1 MSPQII
7 GGPDTG
13 RADKRASKIARQIE
27 ADIVRRGWTVGESLG
42 SEQALQQRYGASRSV
57 LREAVRL
64 VEHHQVARMRRG
76 PNGGLLICAPDA
88 GPATRAV
95 VIYLEYLGTT
105 LGDLLN
111 ARLVLEPLAASLA
124 AERIDEAGIDRLR
137 GVLRAEQLWKPG
149 LPAPQDEFHIALAQ
163 QSKNPVLQLFI
174 DVLMRLTTR
183 YALESQTDSASEA
196 VEAVDHMHNDHAEI
210 VAAVTAGDSARAKTL
225 SERHVEAVTAWLQK
239 HQPGDDAGR
248 HDPSKGWERRA
259 RGPRGGA
266 RPNPEAPRGK
276 RAEVLAATIGDDI
289 AASGWPIGS
298 VFGTET
304 ELLKRYRVSRAVLRE
319 AVRLLEYHSIAQMRR
334 GPGGGLVVTKPQ
346 AQASIDTIALYLQ
359 YRKPSREDLRCV
371 RDAIEIDNVAKVVK
385 RRGDSEV
392 AAFLDAAH
400 RAVRRPSFE
409 PSIGHSVDQDPH
421 ETADDVRNAAV
432 EEFRFHIGLAQLAG
446 NTLLDLFLRIIVELF
461 RRHWSST
468 GQALPT
474 WTDVVA
480 VEHAH
485 LRILQAISDGDDSLA
500 RHRIRRHLDAAASW
514 WL

>member
-1 MSPQII
+1 MSGDPK
-7 GGPDTG
+7 TG
-13 RADKRASKIARQIE
+13 HADKLASILARDIE

-42 SEQALQQRYGASRSV
+42 SELVLRQRFGVSRSV

-76 PNGGLLICAPDA
+76 PGGGLYICEPDA

-95 VIYLEYLGTT
+95 VIYLEHLGTT

-124 AERIDEAGIDRLR
+124 AERIDEAGIARLR
-137 GVLRAEQLWKPG
+137 AVLHAEEQWKPG
-149 LPAPQDEFHIALAQ
+149 LPPPRDEFHIALAE

-183 YALESQTDSASEA
+183 YALQSRTDSATEAIEA
-196 VEAVDHMHNDHAEI
+196 VEHLHAHHADI

-225 SERHVEAVTAWLQK
+225 SERHVEAVTAWLQQHHTGNK
-239 HQPGDDAGR
+239 GR
-248 HDPSKGWERRA
+248 GRKRR
-259 RGPRGGA
+259 RLDV
-266 RPNPEAPRGK
+266 EAPRGK
-276 RAEVLAATIGDDI
+276 LAEMLAATIGDDL
-289 AASGWPIGS
+289 AASGWQVGS

-304 ELLKRYRVSRAVLRE
+304 ALIERYRVSRAVFRE
-319 AVRLLEYHSIAQMRR
+319 AVRLLEYHSIAHMRR
-334 GPGGGLVVTKPQ
+334 GPGGGLVIAEPA

-359 YRKPSREDLRCV
+359 YRDPSREDLGSV

-385 RRGDSEV
+385 RRVEPEV
-392 AAFLDAAH
+392 SAFLAAH
-400 RAVRRPSFE
+400 RSGLPDNSQHTPE
-409 PSIGHSVDQDPH
+409 
-421 ETADDVRNAAV
+421 DVRQAIA
-432 EEFRFHIGLAQLAG
+432 EEFTFHVGLAQLPG
-446 NTLLDLFLRIIVELF
+446 NALLDLFLRIIVELF

-474 WTDVVA
+474 WSDVLA
-480 VEHAH
+480 VHHAH
-485 LRILQAISDGDDSLA
+485 LRIVEAVEAANESVACYRL
-500 RHRIRRHLDAAASW
+500 RRHLDAAASW